1 VSWRALAG
9 KRWSGYLSWRRKR
22 RFVHRREMLD
32 VLTAAVHDERPVHVL
47 VTGDLV
53 HIGLPA
59 EIDTAAAW
67 LDSLGPPE
75 RVMLVPGN
83 HDVYARDSWPA
94 ASAAWARYLGVAGA
108 ATPVEAYPVCRK
120 LSVDGAPLHLIG
132 VSSAEPTPLFSAAG
146 SLGDAQRARLEQ
158 ALEAEAFRCLLI
170 HHPPLPAMTSRR
182 KGLRDAAAL
191 AALLERRGAELALHG
206 HVHRNVEHT
215 GPGGVRIFGTASA
228 SAQTAAGAKDGASYR
243 VLDVNRD
250 AAGWRVAMRLMGVT
264 ADGAVMRLDEQAWT
278 VPAMRSASVASA
290 GR

>member
-1 VSWRALAG
+1 
-9 KRWSGYLSWRRKR
+9 
-22 RFVHRREMLD
+22 MLD
-32 VLTAAVHDERPVHVL
+32 VVTAVVRDEDPVHIL

-53 HIGLPA
+53 HIGLPD
-59 EIDTAAAW
+59 EIDAAAAW

-94 ASAAWARYLGVAGA
+94 AAAAWAPYLGVAAA
-108 ATPVEAYPVCRK
+108 ATPAEAYPVCRV

-132 VSSAEPTPLFSAAG
+132 VSTAEPTPLFSAAG
-146 SLGDAQRARLEQ
+146 SLGDAQRARVEQ

-182 KGLRDAAAL
+182 KGLRDAEAL

-206 HVHRNVEHT
+206 HVHRNVDRA
-215 GPGGVRIFGTASA
+215 GPGGMRIFGTASA
-228 SAQTAAGAKDGASYR
+228 SAQGAVGVKDAASYR
-243 VLDVNRD
+243 VFDVDRD
-250 AAGWRVAMRLMGVT
+250 AAGWRVAMRLMGVA
-264 ADGAVMRLDEQAWT
+264 ADGAVTRLDEQAWT
-278 VPAMRSASVASA
+278 VPVTRPASAASA